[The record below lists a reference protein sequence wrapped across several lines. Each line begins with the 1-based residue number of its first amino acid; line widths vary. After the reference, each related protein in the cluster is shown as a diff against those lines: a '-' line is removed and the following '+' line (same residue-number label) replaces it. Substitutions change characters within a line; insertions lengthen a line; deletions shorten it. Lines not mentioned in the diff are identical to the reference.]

1 MPTNYKHTDFDIDFN
16 KNSFTNDFSLRHDS
30 NSVRQSIMNIVL
42 TRKGEKPFNREFGVG
57 MHDYLFES
65 LSPTDFAILEMDIS
79 EEVSSR
85 EPRATIES
93 VEINDAQTEIQS
105 DNNNLIVNINY
116 FVNKGTQATPELESL
131 RIEIAKV
138 R

>member
-1 MPTNYKHTDFDIDFN
+1 
-16 KNSFTNDFSLRHDS
+16 
-30 NSVRQSIMNIVL
+30 MNIVL